1 MKRYVIIG
9 AGAAGIAAAESI
21 RNLDRA
27 SEIVCISAEKQ
38 GYYSRPGLAYF
49 LSKELG
55 EKSLYP
61 FSRSDFKARGINFY
75 HNHVNGINSTNHEII
90 LQDGRKMRY
99 DRLLVATGAAAVRP
113 SIEGV
118 DLDGVVYLDSLAQT
132 RLMIKQA
139 RRQRKA
145 VVVGGGITAIEI
157 VEGLNARGVAVD
169 FFIRGERY
177 WNRVLDEI
185 ESGMI
190 ESRLRHD
197 GVKIH
202 KNTEVAKIIGRNGR
216 VTGVATKDGR
226 LHRTEMV
233 AFAIG
238 VLPRVGLAKKSGL
251 EAGRGVRVNE
261 YLETSAQDV
270 YAAGDVTESFDPVS
284 EGWIIDSL
292 WNPAR
297 NQGHVAG
304 MNMAGEQRPYLR
316 ENALNVTRLTG
327 LTTTIIGRVGT
338 GEKGGE
344 EDLSIVRGES
354 EAWQQMPDAVLCQ
367 NSFDV
372 NRLRVMVGK
381 TKLEGA
387 LLMGDQSL
395 SKALEDLVREGVDIS
410 SIRDSL
416 VTSGADLGSILF
428 NYWQRW
434 RQFDAN

>member
-1 MKRYVIIG
+1 MG
-9 AGAAGIAAAESI
+9 
-21 RNLDRA
+21 LD
-27 SEIVCISAEKQ
+27 SA
-38 GYYSRPGLAYF
+38 
-49 LSKELG
+49 
-55 EKSLYP
+55 
-61 FSRSDFKARGINFY
+61 
-75 HNHVNGINSTNHEII
+75 NHEITFD
-90 LQDGRKMRY
+90 DGKKMRY
-99 DRLLVATGAAAVRP
+99 NRLLVATGAAAVRP
-113 SIEGV
+113 STEGV
-118 DLDGVVYLDSLAQT
+118 DLDGVVYLDSLAKT
-132 RLMIKQA
+132 RVMIRQA
-139 RRQRKA
+139 RWKKKA

-157 VEGLNARGVAVD
+157 VEGLIARGVAVD

-197 GVKIH
+197 GVRIY

-226 LHRTEMV
+226 LHRTKMV

-238 VLPRVGLAKKSGL
+238 VLPRVGLAKMSGL
-251 EAGRGVRVNE
+251 EVGRGVRVNE

-270 YAAGDVTESFDPVS
+270 YAAGDVSESFDPLS
-284 EGWIIDSL
+284 EDWIIDSL

-297 NQGHVAG
+297 YQGHVAG
-304 MNMAGEQRPYLR
+304 MNMAGEQQPYLR
-316 ENALNVTRLTG
+316 QNALNVTRLTG

-354 EAWQQMPDAVLCQ
+354 ETWQQLPDAILCQ

-416 VTSGADLGSILF
+416 VTPGADLGSILF
-428 NYWQRW
+428 KYWQRW